1 MTTTITVQDNTH
13 YKLRVQH
20 SKPISPKDLNTITF
34 IRETYNDSGDLQKTS
49 AEHYNLTEAEFKT
62 LVDALA
68 YMMDKKSLW
77 LHKRSASAKD
87 LCDND

>member
-1 MTTTITVQDNTH
+1 MTTTVTIQDSPH

-34 IRETYNDSGDLQKTS
+34 IRETYDDDGEFQRSSTEQ
-49 AEHYNLTEAEFKT
+49 YNLTNSEFKT
-62 LVDALA
+62 LIDALA
-68 YMMDKKSLW
+68 YMMN
-77 LHKRSASAKD
+77 KRTTTARD